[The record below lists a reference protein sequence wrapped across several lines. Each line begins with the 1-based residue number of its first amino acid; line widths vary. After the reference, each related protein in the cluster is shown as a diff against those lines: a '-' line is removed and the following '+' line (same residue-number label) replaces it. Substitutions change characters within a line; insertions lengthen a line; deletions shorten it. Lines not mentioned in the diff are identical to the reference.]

1 MSNTATYTT
10 TTVAKNSKPRL
21 LLKTTMNNIT
31 AQSSVTATASIT
43 LSSSPITTTGSFYL
57 PQKINKK
64 GRFLHKHL
72 RKPPSFDT
80 YVSGTEPVD
89 LNKPLSY
96 YTSTSKRS
104 SSLSSS
110 CSSSSSEDNSRYPIF
125 SNEELMY
132 AKKAIN
138 GLSVH
143 QPRARRGSSATVKF
157 VRFANDF
164 NDDGSS
170 ITSSSSSSSS
180 ADDWDP
186 QDIDE
191 EDEDED
197 FIFMT
202 PRTSILERQDIQR
215 HNRAYSS

>member
-1 MSNTATYTT
+1 MSNITTYTT

-21 LLKTTMNNIT
+21 LLKTTMNNTT
-31 AQSSVTATASIT
+31 AQSTVTATASIT
-43 LSSSPITTTGSFYL
+43 LSSSPITGSFYL
-57 PQKINKK
+57 PPPQKTNRK

-89 LNKPLSY
+89 LNKPHAY
-96 YTSTSKRS
+96 YT
-104 SSLSSS
+104 
-110 CSSSSSEDNSRYPIF
+110 
-125 SNEELMY
+125 ELMY

-138 GLSVH
+138 GLSTY
-143 QPRARRGSSATVKF
+143 QPRARRGSSTTVKF

-191 EDEDED
+191 EDEDEE

-202 PRTSILERQDIQR
+202 PRIPIHERQDIKH
-215 HNRAYSS
+215 HNRAYST